1 MLKIL
6 GTIVLLACS
15 ACASTDKRNAGGPAV
30 YDAHLSSYDYP
41 YPVHYF
47 DIEVQRQPLRMAF
60 MDLHP
65 ASEEPVGVVVLM
77 HGKNFNG
84 AYWQTTAEAL
94 RTEGFRV
101 VIPDQI
107 GFGKSSK
114 PQQLQY
120 SFHGLAHNT
129 RALLHHLEIDSAAVV
144 GHSMGG
150 MLAARFELMYPQLV
164 SKLVLVNPIGL
175 EDYQKFFAYHPVEHW
190 YSEEL
195 KKDATAIKNYQLHNY
210 YHGQW
215 HNNYQ
220 PWVDVLAGWTRSP
233 DYPLVAWNAALTFD
247 MIYTQPVVENFTDIT
262 SPTLLVIGTRDRTAL
277 GKNLVD
283 AKTREKMGL
292 YQTLGKQAERVMPN
306 AQLVELADT
315 GHLPHIEAFERFS
328 APLIQ
333 FLRTP

>member
-1 MLKIL
+1 MLKVLSI
-6 GTIVLLACS
+6 IVLLACS
-15 ACASTDKRNAGGPAV
+15 ACISTGKQSADGLAV
-30 YDAHLSSYDYP
+30 YDAHLSNYAYP
-41 YPVHYF
+41 YPVSYF
-47 DIEVQRQPLRMAF
+47 DIQVQRQPLRMAF
-60 MDLHP
+60 MDLQP
-65 ASEEPVGVVVLM
+65 ASEKPVGVVVLM

-84 AYWQTTAEAL
+84 AYWKTTAEAL
-94 RTEGFRV
+94 RNEGFRV

-129 RALLHHLEIDSAAVV
+129 QALLRHLKIDRAAVV

-150 MLAARFELMYPQLV
+150 MLASRFALMYPQLV

-190 YSEEL
+190 YAEEL
-195 KKDATAIKNYQLHNY
+195 KKDAKAIKNYQLHSY
-210 YHGQW
+210 YDGQW
-215 HNNYQ
+215 HNDYQ

-247 MIYTQPVVENFTDIT
+247 MIYTQPVVDSFSEIT
-262 SPTLLVIGTRDRTAL
+262 SPTLLVVGTRDRTAL

-283 AKTREKMGL
+283 DKTRAKMGL
-292 YQTLGKQAERVMPN
+292 YQALGKQAERAIPN
-306 AQLVELADT
+306 AKLVELADT

-328 APLIQ
+328 TPLIQ